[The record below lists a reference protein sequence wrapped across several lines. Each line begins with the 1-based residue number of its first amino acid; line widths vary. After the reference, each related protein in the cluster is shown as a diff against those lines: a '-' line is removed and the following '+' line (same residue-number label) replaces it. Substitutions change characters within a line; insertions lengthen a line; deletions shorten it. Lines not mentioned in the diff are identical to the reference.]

1 MRYLYLLS
9 FLCAFLA
16 TASTLAQG
24 VTRQTYHDKER
35 KHIKEIYQVKD
46 TIRNILHGRYISYYL
61 NGSIESKG
69 QFAGN
74 ETTGVWEFYYETGKL
89 KMRGILFKSANYGMW
104 EYFYES
110 GQKSMEGIINGKDRE
125 GEWKMFYENGQ
136 VKEAGEFKN
145 DKRTGLWK
153 AYFEDGVLKGEADY
167 TDDFGRFTEYYHSG
181 KVLGEGPRSGT
192 KNVGH
197 WRFFDEDGTLEREG
211 DYENGRKNGLWI
223 SYFPTGK
230 VSMKGNYVNDEPSG
244 PWEYYFENGVVSSS
258 GEFVRGKKSGYWKT
272 MNPNGTMK
280 SEVTFESDNGDYRE
294 YFTSGKL
301 RSKGRIVN
309 GKKQGHWE
317 YYFEDGKLE
326 GECTFDKGKG
336 MYKGYYP
343 NGNLQTKGMMEDDLK
358 TGTWEIYEKDGKL
371 SGYYKP
377 FYDDRKLGKEIADL
391 ARKSNYT
398 KKVTRAKRFTYFDQ
412 RAGEF
417 RGVIFATNPVW
428 IAVGRLPLGIEFYL
442 QERLGHEF
450 EFIGI
455 RSPFFKADE
464 NIPSGKQF
472 ERGYSISIKQK
483 FYNPV
488 KAGMWYFGHE
498 LRFTNLG
505 HFVNEPISVNPDNV
519 FTFNAVEQRIE
530 YGPLLGYRV
539 MQNHNIKG
547 FTIDVFISYNI
558 GYRSFDVDPNFSTY
572 FEDLNQS
579 KFSNT
584 FHFGLNLGNA
594 FSFR

>member
-1 MRYLYLLS
+1 MCS
-9 FLCAFLA
+9 FFAAA
-16 TASTLAQG
+16 TSFAQG
-24 VTRQTYHDKER
+24 VTRQTYHDQER
-35 KHIKEIYQVKD
+35 KHIKEIYLVKD
-46 TIRNILHGRYISYYL
+46 TIRSILHGRYISYYL

-69 QFAGN
+69 QFANN

-125 GEWKMFYENGQ
+125 GEWRMFYENGQ
-136 VKEAGEFKN
+136 VKEVGEFKN
-145 DKRTGLWK
+145 DRRTGLWK

-197 WRFFDEDGTLEREG
+197 WRFFDEDGVLQREG
-211 DYENGRKNGLWI
+211 DYENGRKNGMWI

-230 VSMKGNYVNDEPSG
+230 VSMKGNYVNDEPAG
-244 PWEYYFENGVVSSS
+244 PWEYYFENGAVSSS

-272 MNPNGTMK
+272 MNADGTKK

-294 YFTSGKL
+294 YFSSGKL
-301 RSKGRIVN
+301 KSKGRIVN

-336 MYKGYYP
+336 VYKGYYP

-377 FYDDRKLGKEIADL
+377 FYDDRKLGKEITDL

-398 KKVTRAKRFTYFDQ
+398 KKVTRAKRFTYFDP
-412 RAGEF
+412 RVGEF

-428 IAVGRLPLGIEFYL
+428 IAIGRLPLGIEFYL

-530 YGPLLGYRV
+530 YGPVLGYRI
-539 MQNHNIKG
+539 MQKHNIRG
-547 FTIDVFISYNI
+547 FTIDVFVSYNI
-558 GYRSFDVDPNFSTY
+558 GYRSIDVDPNFSSY